1 MQNIINTLHE
11 MSERATALESSES
24 RRDKYERDGLLI
36 SIQAITEDMGT
47 GRIKS

>member
-1 MQNIINTLHE
+1 MQNIINTLRD
-11 MSERATALESSES
+11 MSERMTELESSDSE
-24 RRDKYERDGLLI
+24 RDKYEREGLLI